1 MKNNMR
7 YFTTMLFFLFEG
19 ELVHILLL
27 EKNYNKYLFSFP
39 ELSEFTDDIK
49 IPVIPWQLVFVALH
63 GGMKRNKRSLMFFW

>member
-49 IPVIPWQLVFVALH
+49 IPVIP
-63 GGMKRNKRSLMFFW
+63 